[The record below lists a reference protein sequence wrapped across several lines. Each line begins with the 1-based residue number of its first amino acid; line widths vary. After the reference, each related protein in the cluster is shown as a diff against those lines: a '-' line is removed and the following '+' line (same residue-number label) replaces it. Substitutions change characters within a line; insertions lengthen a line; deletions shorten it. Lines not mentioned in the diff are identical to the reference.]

1 MQAQH
6 LPGLAAHLPSM
17 PLAPHAAA
25 AAAAAGL
32 GASGAAAAGIMAM
45 AAGRMPGTA
54 HLHSAGSSSSGV
66 KEEKGE
72 RAAAGSVLLN

>member
-25 AAAAAGL
+25 AAAGL
-32 GASGAAAAGIMAM
+32 GASGAATAGIMAM
-45 AAGRMPGTA
+45 AAGRLPGTA
-54 HLHSAGSSSSGV
+54 HLHSAGSSSGSGV
-66 KEEKGE
+66 KEEKGQ
-72 RAAAGSVLLN
+72 GH

>member
-25 AAAAAGL
+25 AAAAGL
-32 GASGAAAAGIMAM
+32 GASGAATAGIMAM
-45 AAGRMPGTA
+45 AAGRLPSA
-54 HLHSAGSSSSGV
+54 SHLHSAGSSSGSGV
-66 KEEKGE
+66 KEEKGK
-72 RAAAGSVLLN
+72 GH